1 MAATVSRVKTE
12 RHTIKPITFTAL
24 TTTGITIDFE
34 GVDENCV
41 LIFTG
46 SADDD
51 TITVLKGDH
60 IQGVKDV
67 TFATGITANGYGVV
81 AVPAMEFKNVSGTN
95 RGYIVVKGKTT
106 TSVAVVEIDQL

>member
-12 RHTIKPITFTAL
+12 RHKIKPITFTAL
-24 TTTGITIDFE
+24 TTTGITLDFE

-46 SADDD
+46 SAADD

-60 IQGVKDV
+60 IQGVTDV
-67 TFATGITANGYGVV
+67 KLATGITQNGYGVV
-81 AVPAMEFKNVSGTN
+81 ALPAMEFKNVSGTN
-95 RGYIVVKGKTT
+95 KGYVVVKGKTT
-106 TSVAVVEIDQL
+106 TSVALVEIDQL